1 MTRLEWCKSDFANI
15 GLHLGTVS
23 PDVITKYI
31 RYSIFVDYVNK
42 GHNKV
47 TAIQL
52 TADECKCHTDTIYK
66 ALEFFS

>member
-1 MTRLEWCKSDFANI
+1 MTRLEWCKSEYANE
-15 GLHLGTVS
+15 GLRLGTVS
-23 PDVITKYI
+23 TDVIAKYI
-31 RYSIFVDYVNK
+31 RYSIFVDYISKGYNK
-42 GHNKV
+42 G